1 MSNVMRWPPSNRHL
15 SPASVEVIRAVQ
27 ALSRDQHQH
36 GRYTFYPYTL
46 KYKFKYQF
54 NIKNSFY
61 YSTFTSRGVRNP
73 LSNRD
78 SKNDKYEKCLLKL
91 DG

>member
-15 SPASVEVIRAVQ
+15 SPASVEVIRAVET
-27 ALSRDQHQH
+27 LSRDQHQH

-54 NIKNSFY
+54 NIKKVFII
-61 YSTFTSRGVRNP
+61 VR
-73 LSNRD
+73 
-78 SKNDKYEKCLLKL
+78 LLPKEYVIL
-91 DG
+91 CPIEIQKMTNTRNVY